1 MNRIHTFLLIAGAVA
16 MALVAFALLR
26 PADPPLPD
34 VDGTYRNAC
43 CAPLTIAGGTIETP
57 QRAISFTLERG
68 KLGVV
73 LIPDKY
79 LGVAAGQGLDIDTDG
94 APMMLRY
101 RVANGRAVLVLPGR
115 DSDHEFVRAPDARP

>member
-1 MNRIHTFLLIAGAVA
+1 
-16 MALVAFALLR
+16 MALAAFAWLR

-34 VDGTYRNAC
+34 VDGTYRSAC
-43 CAPLTIAGGTIETP
+43 CAPLTIANGTIETP
-57 QRAISFTLERG
+57 QRAISFTLERD
-68 KLGVV
+68 KQGVV

-101 RVANGRAVLVLPGR
+101 RIANGRAALVLPGR
-115 DSDHEFVRAPDARP
+115 DGDHEFVRVPDTSPR